1 MPITLRE
8 VAREAGV
15 SLSTASRA
23 LSGRQGTSPAI
34 RQAVVEASRRLDYRP
49 SAAAASLRTRST
61 GALGMV
67 IPDITNPFF
76 PAIVQ
81 GVEHEFARRN
91 LTLVLCD
98 TEEQV
103 EVEAARLETMLRQRV
118 DALIVCPVDR
128 LLSAHAL
135 ARARR
140 HVRVIQ
146 IDRHA
151 LDDADF
157 VGVDETSGMAQLVGH
172 LVTAGAHTAIFVGS
186 LPAVSSIEERR
197 EGFMAACERNGVA
210 TWPALPIARADLPA
224 GRVAVRELARGGS
237 FPNAIVCA
245 NDLIAL
251 GVWSELRVIGLRC
264 PEDVLVTGYD
274 DLIPTAE
281 LLGLTTV
288 RQPLGDIGREA
299 ARLLQSESGAP
310 RAVRLTP
317 TLIVRSTTVRIGD

>member
-1 MPITLRE
+1 VDITLRE
-8 VAREAGV
+8 VAKEAGV

-23 LSGRQGTSPAI
+23 LAGRPGVST
-34 RQAVVEASRRLDYRP
+34 AVRRTVEEASRRLDYRP

-91 LTLVLCD
+91 LTLILCD

-103 EVEAARLETMLRQRV
+103 EVEAARIETLLRRRV
-118 DALIVCPVDR
+118 DALIVCPVDSR
-128 LLSAHAL
+128 RSAHAL
-135 ARARR
+135 KRAMR

-157 VGVDETSGMAQLVGH
+157 VGVDEMSAMSQLVEH
-172 LVTAGAHTAIFVGS
+172 VQKAGAQTAQFVGS
-186 LPAVSSIEERR
+186 LPAMSTVEERLAS
-197 EGFMAACERNGVA
+197 FMAACARYGVVV
-210 TWPALPIARADLPA
+210 WPAVPISRMDLQT
-224 GRVAVRELARGGS
+224 GRVAARQLLERGQL
-237 FPNAIVCA
+237 PDAILCA
-245 NDLIAL
+245 NDLVAL
-251 GVWSELRVIGLRC
+251 GVLSELREVGVRC
-264 PEDVLVTGYD
+264 PEDVLVTGFD
-274 DLIPTAE
+274 DLVPTAE

-288 RQPLGDIGREA
+288 RQPLSDIGREA
-299 ARLLQSESGAP
+299 ARLLQFAIGAP
-310 RAVRLTP
+310 RTVRLAP
-317 TLIVRSTTVRIGD
+317 TLIVRSTTSRVRS